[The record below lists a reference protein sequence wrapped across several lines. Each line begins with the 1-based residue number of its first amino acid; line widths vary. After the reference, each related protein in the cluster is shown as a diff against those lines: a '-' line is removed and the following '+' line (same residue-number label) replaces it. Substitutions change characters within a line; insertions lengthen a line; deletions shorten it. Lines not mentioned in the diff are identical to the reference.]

1 MRRPSPPSSTV
12 YVDNPTSGQHDIS
25 GLLHG
30 HLASLAAYRSLQ
42 VAPGSLPGWAGPGWS
57 RGWARWEVGVRQRKM
72 GSGLV

>member
-12 YVDNPTSGQHDIS
+12 YVDNPTSGQRDIS

-42 VAPGSLPGWAGPGWS
+42 VAPGSLPGWAGPG
-57 RGWARWEVGVRQRKM
+57 
-72 GSGLV
+72 